1 MFPSTFYIFL
11 LLSIQL
17 VYCRRTDISVEA
29 IKVNTSFL
37 LIDEDWPLNTPLPI
51 SICTNKFK
59 FLKISSGNDQDTFSL
74 QPFNDTCGYLKLE
87 KFLDADQLH
96 PDGSRSQSFTIHFE
110 NKYRMRSE
118 VEIQVVDINDNP
130 PKFIDFKKEIP
141 LSENAPR
148 GTLVTHIQTFDPDKG
163 IGGIAR
169 FFINDN
175 RFSIENE
182 KCSNSRCFGDII
194 LTSTLDYETSPKI
207 NLTITAKDGASRT
220 INSKES
226 HINIIIN
233 IIDEEDS
240 PPYFITDLS
249 IPILIPENTKL
260 GNKVFQIRA
269 EDGDKRSEKKN
280 AIRYLIEENDIF
292 SIDSETGW
300 LILEKEVDFE
310 QQRDYS
316 LKIQAI
322 ESGQNA
328 MVTDG
333 TLLIQIEDIDD
344 NIPRCLDES
353 YIMYLNA
360 SSWKFNLDKPIQVFD
375 ADEGKYASFL
385 PIIKGSNQIVFR
397 IMPEIVQKS
406 ATLELEISNVDTSLL
421 TSKIN
426 ELKYKILLSPSN
438 TSQRPGHCDLFVQL
452 ISSNIKNNNINNLS
466 NNNED
471 ENKLNNVTNG
481 FNMIQKKNNKINIS
495 NEKDIKTSDIKE
507 NIDTIIVAGVKNEEI
522 QNIDN
527 KKVKVYF
534 TQSSYP
540 VILTCNTPVNT
551 IVASVKPKDINND
564 KINEVKYLL
573 VGEKSKDFS
582 IDKSTGIITVKNIL
596 EKNQNISVDIV
607 AYYTVDGNNGT
618 SSVPLIVY
626 VTDCTKVLHSHNTL
640 TTDTNIIEEE
650 KPSLYFGE
658 INENSMIGKEIIKL
672 PIIMQ
677 KDKVNITYKV
687 FLEETKEP
695 LVNLSEDGEIIVGQ
709 VIDYEK
715 YKSLNGHVVEFEG
728 DEKSIILAN
737 FTIYI
742 RDQND
747 NPPVFKKQIYEIE
760 LSEDSEVGKILQF
773 DYPLA
778 TDEDSGIFSK
788 LKYSFVRGPI
798 SLPFF
803 IDEITSEIKLNS
815 SLDYESVKKYEIE
828 IKVIDNGDD
837 DFNNEAIS
845 KLIVHVKNV
854 NDNAPIFLPLKS
866 NTFEI
871 SEDDTIGTI
880 ITILKANDLDEN
892 DIINYSLQT
901 SNSEDEKYFNI
912 DNEGKIVLGDSVK
925 GMVGKNY
932 TIEVKASDSGN
943 PPLTAT
949 IKIYVIIKKASN
961 GPIILWPKQN
971 SVHFFKENEEY
982 QSLLQINA
990 TLSDEYL
997 VHNPNSK
1004 INFSIVQLSND
1015 DWKNFEINN
1024 DGILR
1029 SKNVFDYEIKTKY
1042 ELQIEVCDNESR
1054 CVLSNFRIMVTDIN
1068 DNCPYFETLQN
1079 VEKYEIT
1086 ENIPIKN
1093 DEIGEKIAEIIPA
1106 IDKDGTLEFQSICY
1120 KVHHPNDKFF
1130 FPNKKIPTLY
1140 TNTSLD
1146 REYKD
1151 SYNVIIK
1158 TFDCNEYNT
1167 KLTCKDNNLNINDT
1181 QKIVIVKILD
1191 LNDNYPKFR
1200 ERVFYGEIIQGKTK
1214 FGDVILNLE
1223 AIDLD
1228 IEPNGLSYSV
1238 LETIQIGTQT
1248 TKSERLPFSIN
1259 SKTGEVVNNLFM
1271 NIDTPKNF
1279 TFNVIVQD
1287 SAGHEDEA
1295 KVIIT
1300 VVEHYEQ
1307 VEIIFDADISFIQEN
1322 QKEIEKKLYEATSLK
1337 FIIDGIHDMGN
1348 DTKVSGHFL
1357 NQYNTVVSTASVT
1370 SILKNP
1376 VNDWQGEAQDVLYKQ
1391 YKMKPIYSPLS
1402 ENFEFSERYFNL
1414 FVVIACV
1421 FVFLVL
1427 LLLFCICR
1435 QVCCKKKNKLSELEK
1450 FRRHSLYHTNSLQT
1464 NSLKMPPPP
1473 PFTITNPNVV
1483 RAPSQ
1488 NRVGEIITAIDMPYV
1503 VGKNTDNL
1511 TSTEL

>member
-1 MFPSTFYIFL
+1 MFSSTFYIFL
-11 LLSIQL
+11 LLSLKL
-17 VYCRRTDISVEA
+17 VYCRRTDTSAEA
-29 IKVNTSFL
+29 IRVNTSFL
-37 LIDEDWPLNTPLPI
+37 LIDEDWPINTPLPI
-51 SICTNKFK
+51 SICTKKFK

-74 QPFNDTCGYLKLE
+74 QSSNETCGYLKLE
-87 KFLDADQLH
+87 KLLDADQLH

-110 NKYRMRSE
+110 NKYRMRAE
-118 VEIQVVDINDNP
+118 VEIQVADINDNP
-130 PKFIDFKKEIP
+130 PKFIDFKKEVP
-141 LSENAPR
+141 LSENAPK
-148 GTLVTHIQTFDPDKG
+148 GTLVTQVQTFDPDKG

-169 FFINDN
+169 FFINDD
-175 RFSIENE
+175 RFSVENE
-182 KCSNSRCFGDII
+182 RCSNSRCFADII
-194 LTSTLDYETSPKI
+194 LTSLLDYETSPKI

-226 HINIIIN
+226 QINIIIN

-249 IPILIPENTKL
+249 VPILIPENTTI
-260 GNKVFQIRA
+260 GSKVFQIRA

-280 AIRYLIEENDIF
+280 AIRYLVEENDIF
-292 SIDSETGW
+292 SIESETGW

-375 ADEGKYASFL
+375 ADEGTFASFS

-397 IMPEIVQKS
+397 IIPEIVKKS

-438 TSQRPGHCDLFVQL
+438 TSQRSGQCNLFVQL
-452 ISSNIKNNNINNLS
+452 ISSNNKNNNVNHLPNNTKDVNNLNNATNGHTILQKNNFKTNINN
-466 NNNED
+466 E
-471 ENKLNNVTNG
+471 E
-481 FNMIQKKNNKINIS
+481 
-495 NEKDIKTSDIKE
+495 DIKTPDIKD
-507 NIDTIIVAGVKNEEI
+507 NIDQIIVAGIKNEEI

-527 KKVKVYF
+527 KEVKVYF
-534 TQSSYP
+534 TQSSYS
-540 VILTCNTPVNT
+540 VTLTCNTPVNT
-551 IVASVKPKDINND
+551 IVASVKPKDINN
-564 KINEVKYLL
+564 KEHNEVKYLL
-573 VGEKSKDFS
+573 IGNKSEDFS
-582 IDKSTGIITVKNIL
+582 IDKLTGVITVKNVL
-596 EKNQNISVDIV
+596 EKNQNISLDIV
-607 AYYTVDGNNGT
+607 ANYDIDGSNIT

-626 VTDCTKVLHSHNTL
+626 VTDCNTILHSHNTL
-640 TTDTNIIEEE
+640 TTQKNIIEKE

-658 INENSMIGKEIIKL
+658 INENSLIGKEIIKL
-672 PIIMQ
+672 PIVMQ

-687 FLEETKEP
+687 FLEETNEP
-695 LVNLSEDGEIIVGQ
+695 LVNLSEDGGIIVGQ

-715 YKSLNGHVVEFEG
+715 YKSLNGYVIEFEG
-728 DEKSIILAN
+728 DEKSKILAN

-747 NPPVFKKQIYEIE
+747 NPPVFKKQVYEIE
-760 LSEDSEVGKILQF
+760 LNEDSEVGKILNF

-778 TDEDSGIFSK
+778 TDEDSGVYSK
-788 LKYSFVRGPI
+788 LKYSFVRGSMP
-798 SLPFF
+798 LPFS

-815 SLDYESVKKYEIE
+815 SLDYESVKKYEIDL
-828 IKVIDNGDD
+828 KVIDNSDD
-837 DFNNEAIS
+837 DFNNEARS
-845 KLIVHVKNV
+845 KLIVHVKNI
-854 NDNAPIFLPLKS
+854 NDNAPIFVPLK
-866 NTFEI
+866 NNIFEM

-892 DIINYSLQT
+892 DIISYSLQT
-901 SNSEDEKYFNI
+901 TNPEDEKYFNI

-932 TIEVKASDSGN
+932 TIEIKASDSGN

-949 IKIYVIIKKASN
+949 IKIYVVIKKASN

-982 QSLLQINA
+982 RNLLQINA

-997 VHNPNSK
+997 VFNPNSK
-1004 INFSIVQLSND
+1004 INFSIVQLPND
-1015 DWKNFEINN
+1015 DWKNFEIDNN
-1024 DGILR
+1024 GILK
-1029 SKNVFDYEIKTKY
+1029 SKNVFDYEVKTKY
-1042 ELQIEVCDNESR
+1042 ELQIEVCNEENR
-1054 CVLSNFRIMVTDIN
+1054 CVLSNFRIMVTDVN
-1068 DNCPYFETLQN
+1068 DNCPYFETLKE

-1093 DEIGEKIAEIIPA
+1093 NEIGEKIADIIPA

-1120 KVHHPNDKFF
+1120 KVYQPNDTFF
-1130 FPNKKIPTLY
+1130 FPNNKIPSLY
-1140 TNTSLD
+1140 TNISLD

-1151 SYNVIIK
+1151 SYNVIIE
-1158 TFDCNEYNT
+1158 TFDCNKNNT
-1167 KLTCKDNNLNINDT
+1167 KLSCKDDNLNISNV
-1181 QKIVIVKILD
+1181 QKTVIVKVLD
-1191 LNDNYPKFR
+1191 LNDNYPKFT
-1200 ERVFYGEIIQGKTK
+1200 EKVFYGEIIQGKTK

-1228 IEPNGLSYSV
+1228 NEPNGLSYSV

-1248 TKSERLPFSIN
+1248 TKSERLPFSVN

-1271 NIDTPKNF
+1271 NLDTPKNF

-1287 SAGHEDEA
+1287 SAKHEDEA
-1295 KVIIT
+1295 KVVIT

-1357 NQYNTVVSTASVT
+1357 NQYNTVVSTTSVI

-1391 YKMKPIYSPLS
+1391 YKMKPIYSPS
-1402 ENFEFSERYFNL
+1402 SDNFEFSERYFNL
-1414 FVVIACV
+1414 FVAVACI

-1435 QVCCKKKNKLSELEK
+1435 QVCCKKRNKLSELEK
-1450 FRRHSLYHTNSLQT
+1450 FRQHSLYHTNSLQT

-1473 PFTITNPNVV
+1473 PFTINNPNVI
-1483 RAPSQ
+1483 RS
-1488 NRVGEIITAIDMPYV
+1488 NKNKIGEIMSPVDMPYV
-1503 VGKNTDNL
+1503 VGKNIDNL